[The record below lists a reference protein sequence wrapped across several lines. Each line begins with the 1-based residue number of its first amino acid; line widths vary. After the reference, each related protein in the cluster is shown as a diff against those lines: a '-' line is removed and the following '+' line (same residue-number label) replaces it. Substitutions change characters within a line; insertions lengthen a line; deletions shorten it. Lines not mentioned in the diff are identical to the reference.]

1 MSLRQLRSRIEH
13 LEHLE
18 HLEAKSAEPVN
29 NEEHAARARWEELRL
44 RQWKQ
49 DNRPSE
55 VEKPL
60 TEEEE
65 AEFDELLCRFDPMGP
80 QIKAWAEA
88 SAKSEQEHREWSARR
103 RRERLERQRL
113 DE

>member
-1 MSLRQLRSRIEH
+1 MSLRQLRNRI
-13 LEHLE
+13 EHLE

-29 NEEHAARARWEELRL
+29 NEEHAARARWEEFRL

-80 QIKAWAEA
+80 QIKAWKEA
-88 SAKSEQEHREWSARR
+88 APACNFALPARTAR
-103 RRERLERQRL
+103 
-113 DE
+113 